1 MEFGMNNKII
11 IKVSNNLNRFINKCI
26 KYKIGVSDI
35 KYLNNDVLTCMV
47 NLKDYKTIKRL
58 NFYSDIKIIKYEG
71 IKGIIIHLKKYLY
84 YYILMLLC
92 FIWMDLISSY
102 IIKIEV
108 IHENSAIRKLITNE
122 LYNHGIKKYS
132 LGYNYDTLMQIKN
145 DILKDNPNTIEW
157 MSINRVG
164 MKYIIR
170 VEERI
175 IKDNNYIDKAR
186 SIIAK
191 KDALITKV
199 ISSKGDILVRSGD
212 YVKKGDILI
221 SGFIYFNDQ
230 IKSLT
235 SANGVVYGNVW
246 YEVLIRIPKVK
257 EEVITT
263 GKERYNLI
271 INNKILLKN
280 KYLLFKQNNIK
291 EIKLLGLKIKIF
303 KEVEYLK
310 KEHLLTDNELNKE
323 LNTKIKESF
332 NQKLKNNGEIV
343 SQKVL
348 KKVEN
353 NSTIEYRVFV
363 ITNEVIS
370 DYIYIDEGDNN
381 DSSKSN

>member
-26 KYKIGVSDI
+26 KYKIDVSDI

-175 IKDNNYIDKAR
+175 IKDNNYIDKPR